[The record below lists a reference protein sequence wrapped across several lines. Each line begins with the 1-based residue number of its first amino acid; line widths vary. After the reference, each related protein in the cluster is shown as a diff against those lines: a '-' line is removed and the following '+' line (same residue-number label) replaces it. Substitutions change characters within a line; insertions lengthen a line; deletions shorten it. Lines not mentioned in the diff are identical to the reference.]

1 MVNQWINS
9 YELKKTKCMKKRINS
24 PFILFIILFAVV
36 LTAGSCGRMDDTYV
50 QFLEGGEKIYVAKA
64 DSLKLKSGRNRVE
77 LSWLLLSDPK
87 VKKYKIYWNQRRD
100 SLENTISKSDDVDT
114 LRVIINN
121 LPEGNQTFQIF
132 TYDDSGNS
140 SVKAEISGRVYGS
153 LYEKS
158 LLNATISKVLRK
170 SNDLKIIWNVNQPAG
185 LSVTE
190 IKYLDMTNNHRLI
203 LNKNFKDTTTLAQFP
218 LKGNFEFR
226 SGFLPDSLAI
236 DTFYVDFAE
245 VKTN

>member
-1 MVNQWINS
+1 MNKQV
-9 YELKKTKCMKKRINS
+9 NS
-24 PFILFIILFAVV
+24 PFILFILLFAIVCS
-36 LTAGSCGRMDDTYV
+36 AGSCGRMDDTYV

-64 DSLKLKSGRNRVE
+64 DSLKLKSGRNRIE

-87 VKKYKIYWNQRRD
+87 VKKYKVYWNQQRD
-100 SLENTISKSDDVDT
+100 SLENVVTKSDEVDT
-114 LRVIINN
+114 VRVIIDN
-121 LPEGNQTFQIF
+121 LAEGNQTFQIF
-132 TYDDSGNS
+132 TYDDAGNS
-140 SVKAEISGRVYGS
+140 SVKAEISGRVYGA

-170 SNDLKIIWNVNQPAG
+170 SDDLKIIWNVNQPAG
-185 LSVTE
+185 LTVTE
-190 IKYLDMTNNHRLI
+190 IKYLDLTNNQRMI

-236 DTFYVDFAE
+236 DTFYVDFTE